1 MTYKIFTLAF
11 ASLLLCII
19 NTSAQTT
26 GSVTD
31 IDGNIYQ
38 TVVIGNQEWMTENL
52 KVSHYSNGDPLLTDQ
67 THTQWQSS
75 TQGIWAFYDN
85 DPANKEI
92 YGKLYN
98 FYATVDERGL
108 CPSGW
113 HVPSDSDW
121 QELIEYIDPSTWGN
135 NNNAGTK
142 LKSCRQVNSPLGGVC
157 QTTIHPRWDAH
168 GNRYGT
174 NEYGFNAL
182 PSGAYT
188 PGAAFV
194 HKGSRAYY
202 WTTTDAVQNQAWARI
217 FIFSNKGVSRG
228 QYHNFVGHSVR
239 CIRGNQQTVQVP
251 QINTLI
257 PSDITSTSATCGG
270 DVIADGGAPVTTR
283 GVVWSL
289 SQNPTIDG
297 NIGIINSGGG
307 LGSYTVQITNLE
319 PDKTYWVRAFA
330 TNEAGIA
337 YGTQKRVTTYANV
350 TLPQVSTSAITNI
363 THNSAISGGNVAS
376 GGGAPVTARGVVWST
391 SQNPSLEENEGHT
404 PSGQGTGRFYS
415 ILEDLTPNTT
425 YHVKAYATN
434 SQGTAY
440 GNQVVFETETA
451 ETQLFSL
458 SISLEPLNSGSTTGA
473 GEYLAGTVVTLTAT
487 PASGYKF
494 VSWSEGVAE
503 ALEATTTFT
512 MPSEDVTLTA
522 NFVEEGGAVSW
533 TPCPGMPT
541 VTDID
546 GNIYNTVQIGGQCWI
561 RENLKVTKYRNGDD
575 IPTGP
580 SYAEWMNIRT
590 TGAYAIYPH
599 YHEDIEGLNSDAEV
613 LEAYGA
619 LYNWYAVDDWRGLCP
634 SGWRVPT
641 DQEWTELGD
650 YVEAQGYPNGAGN
663 TLKSCRQVDSP
674 LGGDCSTNEH
684 PRWNLGNTPHG
695 NDAFGFSALPGGHR
709 WYVGYFYE
717 VGHSGS
723 WWSSTHNSASYSW
736 YRKINK
742 GSSRLSREFDGHKRS
757 AYSVRCLRDAEPQPT
772 TYTLTLPVSPAE
784 AGTTTGAGEYEAGTV
799 VTLTATPAS
808 DYKFVKWTVGATE
821 PVEVSTE
828 ATTTFIMPAEDVTLT
843 ANFEEVMP
851 TTYTLTLAVSPEN
864 SGTTTGA
871 GEYEAGTVVT
881 LTATPA
887 SGYKFVSWTE
897 GVAGALEATTT
908 FTMPASNVPLTAN
921 FEKESGEITWTPCP
935 GMPTVTDI
943 DGNVYNTVQIGGQC
957 WIRENL
963 KVTKYNDNN
972 LIPTGYTDSQWGN
985 LTTGAYAIFPHSQI
999 DGLNSDAEVLDAYG
1013 ALYNWYAVN
1022 TGNLCLT
1029 GWHVPTD
1036 AEWPQL
1042 VDYVVAQ
1049 GYPNELH
1056 NPNGAGNA
1064 LKSCRQVDS
1073 PLGGD
1078 CATNEHPRWS
1088 LDNTHH
1094 GSDAFGFSALPG
1106 GSRYN
1111 LPGNFLNVGNYGSW
1125 WSRTE
1130 LDATLAWYRSL
1141 HYATGSVTRSYYNK
1155 RNGFS
1160 VRCVRDN

>member
-1 MTYKIFTLAF
+1 
-11 ASLLLCII
+11 
-19 NTSAQTT
+19 
-26 GSVTD
+26 
-31 IDGNIYQ
+31 
-38 TVVIGNQEWMTENL
+38 
-52 KVSHYSNGDPLLTDQ
+52 
-67 THTQWQSS
+67 
-75 TQGIWAFYDN
+75 
-85 DPANKEI
+85 
-92 YGKLYN
+92 
-98 FYATVDERGL
+98 
-108 CPSGW
+108 
-113 HVPSDSDW
+113 
-121 QELIEYIDPSTWGN
+121 
-135 NNNAGTK
+135 
-142 LKSCRQVNSPLGGVC
+142 
-157 QTTIHPRWDAH
+157 
-168 GNRYGT
+168 
-174 NEYGFNAL
+174 
-182 PSGAYT
+182 
-188 PGAAFV
+188 
-194 HKGSRAYY
+194 
-202 WTTTDAVQNQAWARI
+202 
-217 FIFSNKGVSRG
+217 
-228 QYHNFVGHSVR
+228 
-239 CIRGNQQTVQVP
+239 
-251 QINTLI
+251 
-257 PSDITSTSATCGG
+257 
-270 DVIADGGAPVTTR
+270 
-283 GVVWSL
+283 
-289 SQNPTIDG
+289 
-297 NIGIINSGGG
+297 
-307 LGSYTVQITNLE
+307 
-319 PDKTYWVRAFA
+319 
-330 TNEAGIA
+330 
-337 YGTQKRVTTYANV
+337 
-350 TLPQVSTSAITNI
+350 
-363 THNSAISGGNVAS
+363 
-376 GGGAPVTARGVVWST
+376 
-391 SQNPSLEENEGHT
+391 
-404 PSGQGTGRFYS
+404 
-415 ILEDLTPNTT
+415 
-425 YHVKAYATN
+425 
-434 SQGTAY
+434 
-440 GNQVVFETETA
+440 
-451 ETQLFSL
+451 
-458 SISLEPLNSGSTTGA
+458 
-473 GEYLAGTVVTLTAT
+473 
-487 PASGYKF
+487 
-494 VSWSEGVAE
+494 
-503 ALEATTTFT
+503 
-512 MPSEDVTLTA
+512 
-522 NFVEEGGAVSW
+522 
-533 TPCPGMPT
+533 
-541 VTDID
+541 
-546 GNIYNTVQIGGQCWI
+546 
-561 RENLKVTKYRNGDD
+561 
-575 IPTGP
+575 
-580 SYAEWMNIRT
+580 
-590 TGAYAIYPH
+590 
-599 YHEDIEGLNSDAEV
+599 
-613 LEAYGA
+613 
-619 LYNWYAVDDWRGLCP
+619 
-634 SGWRVPT
+634 VPT

-784 AGTTTGAGEYEAGTV
+784 A
-799 VTLTATPAS
+799 
-808 DYKFVKWTVGATE
+808 
-821 PVEVSTE
+821 
-828 ATTTFIMPAEDVTLT
+828 
-843 ANFEEVMP
+843 
-851 TTYTLTLAVSPEN
+851 
-864 SGTTTGA
+864 GTTTGA